1 MQQAL
6 RERLEAQYHK
16 RALRANKLSLP
27 SWWRKLAPGKGPR
40 FWNMVDAMRQEAQ
53 ISRSDMSAMAF
64 LIDSATQ
71 PRRMK

>member
-6 RERLEAQYHK
+6 RERLEAKYHK

-40 FWNMVDAMRQEAQ
+40 FWNMVDTMRKEAKV
-53 ISRSDMSAMAF
+53 SRGDMSAMAF
-64 LIDSATQ
+64 LIDNAS
-71 PRRMK
+71 RRMK